1 MIFHLSVD
9 SEYVSL
15 GKTCATGAFA
25 LCKLKFGR
33 ADALQI
39 ACLTR
44 AHAVS
49 SASQMKKHIKKESP
63 WLNYEPRAFCL
74 VYLSD
79 KSGLDH
85 LSVF

>member
-25 LCKLKFGR
+25 LCKLNFGR

-39 ACLTR
+39 ACLAR

-49 SASQMKKHIKKESP
+49 SASQMKKHIKQECP
-63 WLNYEPRAFCL
+63 WFITSQGLFAFSN
-74 VYLSD
+74 LSN
-79 KSGLDH
+79 
-85 LSVF
+85 